1 VAYQNELS
9 RDFPVVNADILD
21 EPYMYG
27 VVEKRMKIE
36 QYVDAWFRDCPNVL
50 QDIGWFRIQELRL
63 EVDIEPL
70 QTIGYGPAE

>member
-9 RDFPVVNADILD
+9 RDFPVMNADILD
-21 EPYMYG
+21 EPYMNR
-27 VVEKRMKIE
+27 VIEKRMKVE
-36 QYVDAWFRDCPNVL
+36 QYVDAWFRDRPNVL

-70 QTIGYGPAE
+70 